1 MQRRWLGSR
10 HLMACAAIAVL
21 ACDVAATAPAED
33 GGPDGDAAVPGG
45 DASGPD
51 ARVDECPALPPLPPL
66 PPLSATVYVAPT
78 GRDDAAGTT
87 AAPLASLGAAAARLP
102 NGGSVIVADG
112 VYGRQWLT
120 ARGTAATPLVI
131 RAAAGAT
138 PVFDGGAITADWSG
152 VITFDAAEHVVLS
165 GLEIRGCAAH
175 ECVAVDAPAVHDF
188 TIRDCH
194 VHHLDGGL
202 RVAGSQLR
210 IERNHVH
217 DVALVNADNAA
228 GASGWPFCVGTMPD
242 RDRPDAP
249 TARDVIIRD
258 NRIEDCWGE
267 GIGVWFAAD
276 VVVEGNT
283 VVNAWNV
290 GIYLDNS
297 EDVTVRRNFVGIAR
311 GLGGGGSAVL
321 LGTEPYVGW
330 GLAPIASRRVAIEN
344 NVLVGDG
351 GIGWWRSD
359 DTTAQNTYGEV
370 SISHNTIV
378 ATDNAIGF
386 AAVGGAAPA
395 PTGCTAR
402 NNLLVE
408 ANASDVGDRGA
419 WTLGGNA
426 WVNRPRPAIAGADD
440 VAVTLTVPTIAD
452 AAAAQALARDA
463 GTGGPGT
470 GVDRDFACAP
480 RDAAAPRR
488 GAFER

>member
-1 MQRRWLGSR
+1 MQRLGLGSH
-10 HLMACAAIAVL
+10 HLMACAAIALL
-21 ACDVAATAPAED
+21 ACEVAPTGHAGD
-33 GGPDGDAAVPGG
+33 GGPDGDAVAPGG
-45 DASGPD
+45 DAVGPD
-51 ARVDECPALPPLPPL
+51 ARVDECPALPPLPQP
-66 PPLSATVYVAPT
+66 SATVYVAPT
-78 GRDDAAGTT
+78 GRDDAAGTA
-87 AAPLASLGAAAARLP
+87 AAPLASLGAAADRLP
-102 NGGSVIVADG
+102 TGGTVIVAGG

-131 RAAAGAT
+131 RAADGAT

-165 GLEIRGCAAH
+165 GLEIRDCTAL

-202 RVAGSQLR
+202 RFAGSQIR

-217 DVALVNADNAA
+217 DVALVNADNAS
-228 GASGWPFCVGTMPD
+228 GSSGWPFCIGTMPD
-242 RDRPDAP
+242 RDRPSAP
-249 TARDVIIRD
+249 TASDVIIRD

-283 VVNAWNV
+283 VVNPWNV
-290 GIYLDNS
+290 GVYLDNS
-297 EDVTVRRNFVGIAR
+297 RDVTIRRNFVRVSR
-311 GLGGGGSAVL
+311 GLHGGGSGVL
-321 LGTEPYVGW
+321 LGTEPYVSW
-330 GLAPIASRRVAIEN
+330 GLPPVASRRVVIEN
-344 NVLVGDG
+344 NVVVADG

-359 DTTAQNTYGEV
+359 DVTAQNTYADV
-370 SISHNTIV
+370 TISHNTVV

-386 AAVGGAAPA
+386 SAVGGAAPD

-408 ANASDVGDRGA
+408 ATASDVGDRAA

-426 WVNRPRPAIAGADD
+426 WVNRPRPAIAGGDD
-440 VAVTLTVPTIAD
+440 VTLTLTVPAITN
-452 AAAAQALARDA
+452 AAAAQALAGAA
-463 GTGGPGT
+463 GAGGPGT
-470 GVDRDFACAP
+470 GVDRDFACAA
-480 RDAAAPRR
+480 RDTAAPRR